1 MRIHQPMR
9 IHNELSRP
17 KLPRTKSN
25 CGSFF
30 SVCAAALVLTSMV
43 ISVESMATAR
53 SGIDATVEL
62 VDRTHKGDRLPVRTT
77 ISASRPIGS
86 SLPDGCDAAV
96 SPLTRSDLARIAQR
110 CES

>member
-1 MRIHQPMR
+1 MRIHT
-9 IHNELSRP
+9 ELSRP

-25 CGSFF
+25 CGSLRYSF

-43 ISVESMATAR
+43 ISVESSMATAR